1 MPLSEVP
8 IFAAKCKQMSEDYTV
23 WHKEILAQA
32 VIENLKNNSFDAIYF
47 PQVGDVKEYVRK
59 LITPGMKV
67 AFGGSMTVRAIE
79 LREIVNQSGGI
90 LVDHNAPGL
99 SDEEKMEAM
108 RNQLLSDLFISS
120 TNAITKEGYLINV
133 DGNGNRVAA
142 MIFGP
147 KKVLIIAGINKIV
160 HSEEEGLSRLKQ
172 TAGPM
177 NMKRLNRKTPC
188 GSDGICHDCSSPE
201 RGCRAYTIIKRR
213 PSLTPTQVILVGEPL
228 GM

>member
-1 MPLSEVP
+1 
-8 IFAAKCKQMSEDYTV
+8 MSVDYSV
-23 WHKEILAQA
+23 WHKDIIAQS
-32 VIENLKNNSFDAIYF
+32 VIENLKNNSFDAIYI
-47 PQVGDVKEYVRK
+47 PQVTEVNDHVRK
-59 LITPGMKV
+59 MITPGMKV
-67 AFGGSMTVRAIE
+67 AFGGSMTVRQLE
-79 LREIVNQSGGI
+79 LREIVAQSGGI
-90 LVDHNAPGL
+90 IVDHNAPGL
-99 SDEEKMEAM
+99 SDDEKMEVM

-120 TNAITKEGYLINV
+120 TNAVTKEGYLINV

-160 HSEEEGLSRLKQ
+160 HTEEEGLNRIKYL
-172 TAGPM
+172 AGPM

-188 GSDGICHDCSSPE
+188 GTDGVCHDCSSPE

-213 PSLTPTQVILVGEPL
+213 PSLTPTEVIIVGEPL